1 MARAGLAVPFLSLS
15 LFPKKRNTRQTPFTA
30 WFAHSFRFVLGFG
43 LGCARV
49 WTSEAQSDRTK
60 HKETHQMSTYESFL
74 AASVAYIRKHGKTRK
89 TLDNLESLLPA
100 CWAAELIADAL
111 DSI

>member
-1 MARAGLAVPFLSLS
+1 M
-15 LFPKKRNTRQTPFTA
+15 T
-30 WFAHSFRFVLGFG
+30 
-43 LGCARV
+43 
-49 WTSEAQSDRTK
+49 
-60 HKETHQMSTYESFL
+60 TYESFL
-74 AASVAYIRKHGKTRK
+74 AASVAYIRKHGKTRQ